1 MVEVE
6 PPQLPEV
13 VEVEPPQLPKMAEVE
28 LPQLPEVAQEML
40 MFVRSFGS
48 NLSRAFNFH
57 LSSSDL
63 QAINQK
69 STSSQSAVSHQKSIS
84 FRVTPVGALNT

>member
-13 VEVEPPQLPKMAEVE
+13 VEVEPPQLPEVAKEE
-28 LPQLPEVAQEML
+28 LTQLPEVAQEML
-40 MFVRSFGS
+40 MFVCSFGS
-48 NLSRAFNFH
+48 NLSRALNFH

-63 QAINQK
+63 QAINQE
-69 STSSQSAVSHQKSIS
+69 STSSQSAVSH
-84 FRVTPVGALNT
+84 